1 MTGRPSVL
9 FVCVHNAGRSQM
21 AAGWLRHLAGERVEV
36 RSAGSAPGDSINPV
50 AVAAMAEVGIDIAGQ
65 QPKILTDEAVQV
77 SDVVITMGCGDACP
91 FFPGTRYEDWVLED
105 PAGQGIESVRP
116 IRDEI
121 RSRIEALVAELLEQS
136 DPAKRR
142 ALVAFVALG
151 VIWGSNFIFMKWATE
166 TISPAQVTLLR
177 VAFGLLPVLAYGA
190 ARQVFRRSHLRHTH
204 HFLVMAV
211 LATTLYYYAYA
222 AGTERLPSGIAGA
235 LSGSI
240 PLFSFVSAAAFLRSE
255 AITRLR
261 LLGIL
266 VGFAGVLLVARPWE
280 AGGTVDPVGVGLML
294 LGSASIGLSFVYA
307 KRFLSGLGIPAAAL
321 TTYQMALGLLI
332 LLVVVDLDGITGIT
346 ADLRAS
352 IALVLGLGLLG
363 TGIAYILYYFIVAE
377 LGAVTASG
385 ATYIPPV
392 VALAIGWLAVGEPLS
407 WYDGAAVALILTGVV
422 ILRLGGRAAD

>member
-1 MTGRPSVL
+1 MPR
-9 FVCVHNAGRSQM
+9 
-21 AAGWLRHLAGERVEV
+21 LA
-36 RSAGSAPGDSINPV
+36 
-50 AVAAMAEVGIDIAGQ
+50 
-65 QPKILTDEAVQV
+65 
-77 SDVVITMGCGDACP
+77 
-91 FFPGTRYEDWVLED
+91 
-105 PAGQGIESVRP
+105 
-116 IRDEI
+116 
-121 RSRIEALVAELLEQS
+121 LL
-136 DPAKRR
+136 
-142 ALVAFVALG
+142 AFVALG
-151 VIWGSNFIFMKWATE
+151 VIWGRNFIFMKWATE

-190 ARQVFRRSHLRHTH
+190 ARQVFRREHLRHTH

-280 AGGTVDPVGVGLML
+280 SDGAIDPAGVGLML

-321 TTYQMALGLLI
+321 TTY
-332 LLVVVDLDGITGIT
+332 
-346 ADLRAS
+346 
-352 IALVLGLGLLG
+352 
-363 TGIAYILYYFIVAE
+363 
-377 LGAVTASG
+377 
-385 ATYIPPV
+385 
-392 VALAIGWLAVGEPLS
+392 
-407 WYDGAAVALILTGVV
+407 
-422 ILRLGGRAAD
+422 